1 MNENNICV
9 VDEDKDL
16 IDIRVV
22 PNPYSKDNISEEY
35 FSNLT
40 DYIYVNVIKISVKV
54 YPKYYINTIK
64 NKNDVDNVVLL
75 NRDTYFDLILDL
87 VDRIVVVFCYTF
99 TYYIFYSVKKDFVHN
114 SNFVVYVIKVK
125 IKITNHDKIQK

>member
-1 MNENNICV
+1 MNENNIYV
-9 VDEDKDL
+9 VDEVKDL

-22 PNPYSKDNISEEY
+22 PNPYLKDNILVVC

-54 YPKYYINTIK
+54 YLKYYINTIK

-87 VDRIVVVFCYTF
+87 VDRIVVVFCCIF
-99 TYYIFYSVKKDFVHN
+99 TYYIFYLVKKDFVHN
-114 SNFVVYVIKVK
+114 LKFVVYVIKVK
-125 IKITNHDKIQK
+125 IKITNHVKIQK